1 MRAKAIRTKPIVVGD
16 DLVDVLNKYLPSLR
30 NKCIVAVTSKIISIC
45 EGNVVKIGTKD
56 KEEIIKEQAD
66 YYLPPHKKYNF
77 TLSIKNNIFI
87 ASAGIDE
94 SNSNGF
100 YTLWPKNP
108 QRTAN
113 KIRQYLKSRFGIR
126 DVGVLIVDSK
136 ITPLRRGVT
145 GVAIAHSGFS
155 TLNDYVGKIDIFGR
169 PFKVEKANVAD
180 ALAVA
185 AVAVIGEGSEQTP
198 IAVITD
204 VPFVQFQDRN
214 PTKQEIAELN
224 IPIEEDLYY
233 PILKNIKWKRGG
245 GRK

>member
-1 MRAKAIRTKPIVVGD
+1 MKVTAVKTKPVVVGD
-16 DLVDVLNKYLPSLR
+16 KLLSVLDAYLPVLNNRSVVV
-30 NKCIVAVTSKIISIC
+30 ITSKIVSIC
-45 EGNVVKIGTKD
+45 EGSIVKIGTKD
-56 KEEIIKEQAD
+56 KEELIKEQAD

-100 YTLWPKNP
+100 YILWPKNP

-113 KIRQYLKSRFGIR
+113 KVRKYLKSEFNIT

-136 ITPLRRGVT
+136 ITPLLRGVT
-145 GVAIAHSGFS
+145 GVSIAHSGF
-155 TLNDYVGKIDIFGR
+155 NAIKDYIGKPDIFGR
-169 PFKVEKANVAD
+169 VMEVTKANIAE

-204 VPFVQFQDRN
+204 IPFIQFQDRN

-224 IPIEEDLYY
+224 IPMEEDLYY
-233 PILKNIKWKRGG
+233 PILKNIKWKRGES
-245 GRK
+245 RK